1 MLHVACKRMDDHQRA
16 GSLHSANDQ
25 SAGLEAEIH
34 EPRKIALVHPAIRR
48 DGWKF
53 SIMMES

>member
-1 MLHVACKRMDDHQRA
+1 MDDHQRA
-16 GSLHSANDQ
+16 GTLHSADGQ

-48 DGWKF
+48 DGWE
-53 SIMMES
+53 SAIMMES